1 MQLNNVTAVPPTVTT
16 VLPFL
21 KFAPLIVTLGAS
33 AISPLSGVMDVI
45 VGVTDG
51 LSLYKYCA
59 VYFCPSLS
67 VIIILTVPA
76 VFALGIRKITFP
88 VFLL

>member
-21 KFAPLIVTLGAS
+21 KFAPLIVTLGVS

-45 VGVTDG
+45 VGVIG
-51 LSLYKYCA
+51 LGG
-59 VYFCPSLS
+59 
-67 VIIILTVPA
+67 
-76 VFALGIRKITFP
+76 VF
-88 VFLL
+88 V